1 MFGLMP
7 GGRCLGADVII
18 LDGGLG
24 RQLEAM
30 GAPFRQ
36 PEWSALALMEAP
48 GTVRDAHDAFIA
60 AGADV
65 ITTNSYAVVP
75 FHIGEDRFE
84 SQSEALLTLAAKLAR
99 DAADA
104 VPHPVQV
111 AASIPPMFGSYR
123 PDDFVVQGAR
133 RLMQHFRRFLAP
145 VADIFVGETLS
156 SVAEA
161 TTYLDLFADCAAD
174 LWVSVTLEDVDP
186 VAGRPRLRSG
196 EPLSEL
202 LLSIEGMRFDALLFN
217 CSQPEVMNDAVAL
230 SRRELE
236 AFSGQHGA
244 ARPMIGA
251 YANAFPL
258 MDEDYEAANENIHQL
273 RKDITADAYLRFA
286 REWADSGADIIGGC
300 CGITPDHIRTLAEA
314 FKPPPP
320 VATPDYV

>member
-1 MFGLMP
+1 MFW
-7 GGRCLGADVII
+7 GRCLGADVII

-36 PEWSALALMEAP
+36 PEWSALVLMEAP
-48 GTVRDAHDAFIA
+48 GMVRDAHDAFIA

-111 AASIPPMFGSYR
+111 AASVPPMFGSYR
-123 PDDFVVQGAR
+123 PDDFEVQGAR
-133 RLMQHFRRFLAP
+133 RMMQHFRRFLAP
-145 VADIFVGETLS
+145 VADIFIGETLS

>member
-1 MFGLMP
+1 MFW
-7 GGRCLGADVII
+7 GRCLGADVII

-48 GTVRDAHDAFIA
+48 GMVRDAHDAFIA
-60 AGADV
+60 SGADV

-111 AASIPPMFGSYR
+111 AASVPPMFGSYR
-123 PDDFVVQGAR
+123 PDDFEVQGAR
-133 RLMQHFRRFLAP
+133 RMMQHFRRFLAP
-145 VADIFVGETLS
+145 VADIFIGETLS

-258 MDEDYEAANENIHQL
+258 IDEDYEAANENIHQL